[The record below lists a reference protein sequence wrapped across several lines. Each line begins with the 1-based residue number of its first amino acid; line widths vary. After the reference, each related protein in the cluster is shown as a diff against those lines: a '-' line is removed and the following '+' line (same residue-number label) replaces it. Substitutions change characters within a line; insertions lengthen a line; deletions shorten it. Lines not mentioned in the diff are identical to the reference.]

1 MPRLSRVRAASEP
14 RRELSERCFARDASA
29 AILRPVSYRVE
40 LPVFSGPM
48 DLLLHLV
55 RQSEVDIHEV
65 SIAPILN
72 DYLQHLQVLQ
82 QLDLHDI
89 GDFVV
94 MASTLME
101 IKSREL
107 LPRESVEIEE
117 EFDPRDDLIRRLLE
131 YKRYRDLA
139 RELDTRSVR
148 RQRQSNLMLPQP
160 NELKVSEDEDML
172 DLGELGVW
180 DLTAAF
186 AKLLEEV
193 GQQQSMEVEVE
204 MRDVGYY
211 THVLIDRFKKTREVK
226 FSEVF
231 DKKEGRYGM
240 IGTLIALLEMMK
252 QGYLRAFQENCF
264 YEISLAYTG
273 EDDVTADLIL
283 AGITAEEMREDQE
296 KAAKAAAAA
305 DGEGAAEDLGDENF
319 DDADEDLVDEALAG
333 EALADEALAD
343 EALAEEALAEEVAV
357 EDAGDAVRDGEAS
370 A

>member
-1 MPRLSRVRAASEP
+1 
-14 RRELSERCFARDASA
+14 
-29 AILRPVSYRVE
+29 
-40 LPVFSGPM
+40 M

-65 SIAPILN
+65 SIARILD
-72 DYLQHLQVLQ
+72 DYLGHLKVLQ

-107 LPRESVEIEE
+107 LPNESIEIEE

-139 RELDTRSVR
+139 RELDVRSGR

-160 NELKVSEDEDML
+160 PELRSPKDEDLL
-172 DLGELGVW
+172 DLGELGIW
-180 DLTAAF
+180 DLTSAF
-186 AKLLEEV
+186 AKLLDEI
-193 GQQQSMEVEVE
+193 GQHQSLEIEVEK
-204 MRDVGYY
+204 RDVGYY
-211 THVLIDRFKKTREVK
+211 THRLIDQFRAKREVK

-252 QGYLRAFQENCF
+252 QGYLRASQDNCF
-264 YEISLAYTG
+264 DDIHLAYTG
-273 EDDVTADLIL
+273 SDEVSAELIL

-296 KAAKAAAAA
+296 KAKKAAAEAEQAA
-305 DGEGAAEDLGDENF
+305 
-319 DDADEDLVDEALAG
+319 AG
-333 EALADEALAD
+333 EELPTEEPDAELSADATSD
-343 EALAEEALAEEVAV
+343 P
-357 EDAGDAVRDGEAS
+357 EDSVTGGEATT
-370 A
+370 